1 MFYTQNRLTWSPVAN
16 RGSGVLRF
24 ILSYITAY
32 DEHVT
37 IDALSVSGDIL
48 RGKTEPVI
56 YYNGVLHK
64 AKDTDRPNDA
74 LAWFNSTTEQSDRS
88 PKIVAFFSAT
98 NFSSY
103 IIELLQLQDAIQIK
117 WNYAW
122 IHYNIAKRSHLMI

>member
-1 MFYTQNRLTWSPVAN
+1 MFYTQNRFTWSPVAN

-56 YYNGVLHK
+56 YYNDVLHK
-64 AKDTDRPNDA
+64 AKDTDRPNDP
-74 LAWFNSTTEQSDRS
+74 LVWFNGTTEQSGRS
-88 PKIVAFFSAT
+88 PKVVAFF
-98 NFSSY
+98 
-103 IIELLQLQDAIQIK
+103 LQLTLVAI
-117 WNYAW
+117 
-122 IHYNIAKRSHLMI
+122 L